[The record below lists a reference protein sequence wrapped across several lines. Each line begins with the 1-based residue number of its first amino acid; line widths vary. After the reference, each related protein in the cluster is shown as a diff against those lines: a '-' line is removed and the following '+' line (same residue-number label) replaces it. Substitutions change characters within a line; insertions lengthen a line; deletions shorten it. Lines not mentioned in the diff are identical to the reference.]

1 MAAKKIIT
9 DTIFLQQKSKTATR
23 DDLKAAIDL
32 KDTLIAQKEVAAGLA
47 ANMIGINKQIITFY
61 FGSLPIVM
69 LNPKIIL
76 ASKKYS
82 TKEGCLSLTGL
93 RKTDRYQIIT
103 VEYQNINFEKQRQN
117 FTGYV
122 AQVIQHEVDHC
133 HGRLI

>member
-32 KDTLIAQKEVAAGLA
+32 KDTLIAQKEAAAGLA